1 MNLSLKKLRFGSTR
15 DHIACKQCREFA
27 LTCLMADN
35 NSVAVKRVKLYQM
48 LNTDALGGQ
57 RCNFWLSPTATRH
70 GPIMLTTTTDIS
82 ITGIDIVLDLVWSNP
97 FIALVTKSQSLKSTM
112 ADTDASSLKVQ
123 WKFPKNSRR
132 WPGFFETLPDRWTGR
147 LNWMRR
153 VQDPWSVPNSRQI
166 NTGKISII
174 RSISISVDYL
184 QVLKNPNKMIPVKR
198 IYKATSQGLTPER
211 SVKIQMNSFV

>member
-15 DHIACKQCREFA
+15 DHITCKQCREFA

-57 RCNFWLSPTATRH
+57 RCTFWLSPTATRH

-132 WPGFFETLPDRWTGR
+132 WPGFFWDSSRPLDWSIE
-147 LNWMRR
+147 LNEK
-153 VQDPWSVPNSRQI
+153 DS
-166 NTGKISII
+166 
-174 RSISISVDYL
+174 
-184 QVLKNPNKMIPVKR
+184 
-198 IYKATSQGLTPER
+198 R
-211 SVKIQMNSFV
+211 SVICPKLKTDKHRQDINNQQHFH